1 MPIVIAVEDNI
12 SSLICVLLYI
22 LIFPGEGSRGQRFLC
37 PPKSPTVHVMP
48 PNKRQIDCRP
58 PSCKSSPQLQP
69 SSNHAFLLRYNY
81 LQFRAII
88 FHSAHVLFA
97 FLLPPPGTRS
107 HRMSV
112 NVHLLRAFETTSK
125 VEPPQNTLFQFCFLR
140 RLTPNPHGPNLIR
153 RFINHLLTHCLL
165 TYNKNSAS
173 AEVADRNVTWYV
185 L

>member
-88 FHSAHVLFA
+88 FHSARVLFA
-97 FLLPPPGTRS
+97 FLLPPPGTRFR
-107 HRMSV
+107 RMSV
-112 NVHLLRAFETTSK
+112 IPHILLLFGTTSK
-125 VEPPQNTLFQFCFLR
+125 RTISVLASPPTD
-140 RLTPNPHGPNLIR
+140 T
-153 RFINHLLTHCLL
+153 
-165 TYNKNSAS
+165 
-173 AEVADRNVTWYV
+173 
-185 L
+185 